1 MTRLHRAIRERLKS
15 VEVPLFVITFLL
27 GAYLAVGNILDAANV
42 PNKTTWTPWSVW
54 FVLLLVAAVWVPL
67 YALYQTVEARL
78 QSREKRDTQA
88 RRDLA
93 LTCQQIVCAIADACP
108 TVAVN
113 DLAACVWRC
122 RDDDGFDEVA
132 RFYLPHHRPP
142 TGMKWHKGKG
152 VAGWAW
158 AENTNLRSD
167 LRPLI
172 ARLDDIGAAAFDAL
186 APSERFG
193 LSAAELDNTREY
205 TGICAI
211 RLFSTNATP
220 QLLGM
225 LILDYIADQGFDCVA
240 TQAVARPVKV
250 YTGACATLL
259 TEASATL

>member
-1 MTRLHRAIRERLKS
+1 MTRLHRAIRDRLKS

-78 QSREKRDTQA
+78 QSREKLDTQA

-93 LTCQQIVCAIADACP
+93 LTCQQIVCAIADACA

-113 DLAACVWRC
+113 DLAACVWKC
-122 RDDDGFDEVA
+122 RDDDGFDEIA
-132 RFYLPHHRPP
+132 RFYLPHHRPR
-142 TGMKWHKGKG
+142 TGVTWHKGKG

-158 AENTNLRSD
+158 AENKNVCAD

-172 ARLDDIGAAAFDAL
+172 ARLDNIGATAFDAL
-186 APSERFG
+186 PPTERLG
-193 LSAAELDNTREY
+193 LSAAELDGTRQY
-205 TGICAI
+205 KWIYAL
-211 RLFSTNATP
+211 RLFSTDATP
-220 QLLGM
+220 RLLGM
-225 LILDYIADQGFDCVA
+225 LILDYVGNQGFECLA
-240 TQAVARPVKV
+240 AQAELRPVTT
-250 YTGACATLL
+250 YRGACAKLL
-259 TEASATL
+259 TDASATL